1 MASDNGPMNLRFW
14 KSTAIVFAACATLH
28 GQGAPSMLTE
38 AKQAYGVVKN
48 NILKA
53 AEKMPAESY
62 DFKPVAEIRTFGALI
77 AHIADAQKRNCS
89 AARGDLKQG
98 TAASKTSK
106 DDLLT
111 ALKDSIAE
119 CDAAFEALTDATAN
133 DAVPFRNAQR
143 SKLAILV
150 YNTGHDMEEYG
161 YAAVYLRLKGLV
173 PPSSEG
179 R

>member
-1 MASDNGPMNLRFW
+1 MNLRSW
-14 KSTAIVFAACATLH
+14 KLMAVVFVGGAALH
-28 GQGAPSMLTE
+28 AQEVPSLVAE
-38 AKQAYGVVKN
+38 AKQAYTSVKTN
-48 NILKA
+48 LLKA

-62 DFKPVAEIRTFGALI
+62 DFKPTPEIRTFGALM

-89 AARGDLKQG
+89 AARGEMKQG

-106 DDLLT
+106 EDLV
-111 ALKDSIAE
+111 AAMKDSIAE
-119 CDAAFEALTDATAN
+119 CDAAFEALTDANAN
-133 DAVPFRNAQR
+133 DLVKFRNGQR
-143 SKLAILV
+143 RRLAILV